1 MKCTRCGRHLQ
12 PRHED
17 CPNCGEPIVYKLEKS
32 HNVAKMLFFAVL
44 TIGALVAVV
53 VILYSD
59 HDFTLKKK
67 SVKQATESVLGESTT
82 NPDYDDEW
90 VEEEY
95 ELVADDPGMT
105 SESVTVQSDPVIG
118 NTQEYEV
125 DEPLPMRELVEEFY
139 QDYRLMYSESL
150 NNLDFSIV
158 ASLLTPNSS
167 AYSEM
172 YKYIDDIKNSGYYFN
187 FYDNEILDYYRDK
200 GMLYLKTYEA
210 FDLIDQNGIVTSHQR
225 NKTYAI
231 VLNYNNVPVQIDAI
245 EITNYYR

>member
-12 PRHED
+12 SRHED

-32 HNVAKMLFFAVL
+32 HNLAKMFFSALL
-44 TIGALVAVV
+44 TIVALVAVV

-59 HDFTLKKK
+59 HDFTLKKE
-67 SVKQATESVLGESTT
+67 SVEQATESVLGGSTT
-82 NPDYDDEW
+82 NPSSDE
-90 VEEEY
+90 ERAEEY
-95 ELVADDPGMT
+95 EQVADNPEVAT
-105 SESVTVQSDPVIG
+105 KSVSVQSNPVIED
-118 NTQEYEV
+118 TQEYEV

-139 QDYRLMYSESL
+139 LDYRLTYSESL

-158 ASLLTPNSS
+158 EPYLTPNSP
-167 AYSEM
+167 AYSGM
-172 YKYIDDIKNSGYYFN
+172 YEYIGDNKESGYYFN
-187 FYDNEILDYYRDK
+187 FYDNEILDYYRDND
-200 GMLYLKTYEA
+200 MLYLKTYEA
-210 FDLIDQNGIVTSHQR
+210 FDLIDRNGEITSHQR

>member
-12 PRHED
+12 PKHED
-17 CPNCGEPIVYKLEKS
+17 CPNCGEPIVYKLDKS
-32 HNVAKMLFFAVL
+32 HNVAKMLYFAVL

-59 HDFTLKKK
+59 QDFAMKKK
-67 SVKQATESVLGESTT
+67 SVKQATESVLGGSTT
-82 NPDYDDEW
+82 NSDYDDEW

-95 ELVADDPGMT
+95 ELVADDPGET
-105 SESVTVQSDPVIG
+105 SESVFVQSDPVIG

-125 DEPLPMRELVEEFY
+125 DEPLPMLELVDEFY

-167 AYSEM
+167 AYNEM
-172 YKYIDDIKNSGYYFN
+172 FKYIDDIKNSGYYFN
-187 FYDNEILDYYRDK
+187 FYDNEILDYYREK

-210 FDLIDQNGIVTSHQR
+210 FDLIDQNGTVTSHQR